1 MKKLSKVTSVVLS
14 IAIVLSCF
22 ATLNFAF
29 ATIEK
34 QHTVTVTED
43 FEGEA
48 IDSRLG
54 LEKVNGDVDAF
65 TTEPTVGTEE
75 NGNKYYVTG
84 TGTYGWK
91 TNTPGY
97 LAILTPTAD
106 FMGTDG
112 KINSVSVDLLPIK
125 TTTYWDAKVIG
136 FYDPTTKAVAG
147 IEFGFNS
154 NQNSFVVRNY
164 IYNMTGSV
172 NSGTAVCAMGT
183 VNGNTR
189 SGGNTMIVAED
200 THQIGNWLNIK
211 VSYQNYEDSTGKYV
225 IIKYAIYD
233 KKSDTKLADRTENIK
248 VNTFDGYKAGI
259 LSAQENDRAENV
271 VFDNLSIDCTVSKT
285 DAELAADFETAN
297 SEIINKDTHEVG
309 LSDLEAYTSA
319 MIDYESLTD
328 GAKDLVADSYAKL
341 VALKSA
347 MNDNIKTAFYN
358 KHQDIIDKDVNNIAY
373 SDKATLFAAL
383 EDVSNMSSVEKEA
396 TAEYITNLTDK
407 ETKFYEVNAKY
418 AGDDFENAYYTNHYM
433 EDVGIATEGYKVE
446 NGKFIPAK
454 TSISSDGSVTPGS
467 VTTVKDASWPKTN
480 TIKSLSVDFKV
491 RDNGGKYAQYLYPV
505 YDVREV
511 NGETVTSYVYIE
523 TAYSANAG
531 SFVLRG
537 GRSQNV
543 GVITKGTYD
552 KYVNMGNATI
562 NIDADS
568 AYTVKADIELVKA
581 LNKTTEA
588 MDNIIVVKYTILNE
602 SGETCGTRTDN
613 YVWPYDSLN
622 GTKFALPGMET
633 SNVNTFYDN
642 LKVEFN
648 DSAEDYAE
656 TASAFETKYADIFDN
671 IVDGKVVD
679 TDEEG
684 FAEKVTAAVIEFD
697 TLSSGFKAS
706 TYGVAILEKLNLL
719 KANIYNYDT
728 YVESGVYTQNFE
740 GVNDFKPYSEYSDY
754 SETELGSSTELNKNG
769 VLADDSANTTA
780 YKVKSVIP
788 SGFTSNTAV
797 KYGLFATA
805 NKNLWDTMAQNNK
818 YLTSGSFDLYYPE
831 LRNLAT
837 EITINYKYT
846 DDDNYSFVGLSGGI
860 LNNGKCYELASR
872 EYTVFD
878 SVNAK
883 SGSNNFKFSQPA
895 DYANKWWHFDFMYDE
910 NGYFHLVA
918 TDENGR
924 MCTFDSTDI
933 TYKDSSNNTV
943 KIDRSVAPQNR
954 IVSFGI
960 MGNAYSYL
968 IDNVTFRFSADG
980 VDANANARA
989 NFYQKQYSVETLEL
1003 TPEKVV
1009 PYDFARINT
1018 FISDFEALGTDNA
1031 ALMPMVNDKVNEF
1044 KARMAKWNTASDET
1058 VADSF
1063 NSIYGSD
1070 TEIVKPVAYSV
1081 FNRLTKAQRNLVK
1094 SKYADVYS
1102 KMINAVKT
1110 ATADDTVNIACVGD
1124 SITRGSGSSDNT
1136 TKSYPAQLA
1145 EKLGSGYTVGNYGI
1159 PGIRVL
1165 QDSSVNIHTNGTNG
1179 QYRAA
1184 GDLGYGGAVC
1194 ENPDLVIIMLGT
1206 NDGVIKNGVF
1216 EDVRRNN
1223 LKAAYTDLVQ
1233 GFLALDSN
1241 PTVVLATIPVHGSFN
1256 SQNPETDMTNFELK
1270 RKELDKLYR
1279 EIADEYGLGVIDI
1292 GAFTNEWSVD
1302 DRDNLYFAN
1311 DHLHPND
1318 TGYDKISDFY
1328 YNYLTAGKYT
1338 NTVNGCIA
1346 DFTSMSFKT
1355 AQPVVSD
1362 TIALN
1367 YKTAIN
1373 NALFN
1378 AEPNVTPKMQ
1388 FTIGSDDP
1396 ITVEGTF
1403 VETDSDGNKLYK
1415 FELPNILP
1423 QQMAENIVAKLIVGD
1438 KSESYD
1444 NYSVKEYCT
1453 KGLNKTA
1460 ADLGFTADKTA
1471 KYHSLLA
1478 NMLKYG
1484 AAAQKY
1490 RNVTDETKLATYG
1503 VDQALLDKGTASAT
1517 ELANLED
1524 LLALSGDKDDNCYWN
1539 SVTLVLKD
1547 KVNIRYKFTAT
1558 DIENL
1563 TIKVSIG
1570 TTEKEFDKSS
1580 FVSTGNAN
1588 EYYVLFEDIMPY
1600 QFGEKVTAQFVEN
1613 NTAKGQS
1620 LNYSVNSY
1628 LKRMSANTSINN
1640 LLNSINNYGA
1650 SAKDYVNA

>member
-1 MKKLSKVTSVVLS
+1 MKKPSKILAMVLS
-14 IAIVLSCF
+14 ASIVLSSF
-22 ATLNFAF
+22 ASLGFAS
-29 ATIEK
+29 ATIVK
-34 QHTVTVTED
+34 QHSVTVTED
-43 FEGEA
+43 FEGET

-54 LEKVNGDVDAF
+54 LEKVLGVSDAF
-65 TTEPTVGTEE
+65 ANEPKIVTED
-75 NGNKYYVTG
+75 NGNKYYVAGDSVFDWG
-84 TGTYGWK
+84 T
-91 TNTPGY
+91 NSSEY
-97 LAILTPTAD
+97 LTVLTPSEEFFGAD
-106 FMGTDG
+106 GYV
-112 KINSVSVDLLPIK
+112 NSMSIDYKATVATS
-125 TTTYWDAKVIG
+125 YYDAKIAG
-136 FYDPTTKAVAG
+136 YYDPTTKAVSG
-147 IEFGFNS
+147 IEIGYNS
-154 NQNSFVVRNY
+154 GTNPEFVVRLY
-164 IYNMTGSV
+164 SV
-172 NSGTAVCAMGT
+172 NMAGKLDSGTAPCLT
-183 VNGNTR
+183 SRVNGNNR
-189 SGGNTMIVAED
+189 SGNATIAATDGV
-200 THQIGNWLNIK
+200 HPIGAWINLK
-211 VSYQNYEDSTGKYV
+211 VSYTNFEDSTGKYITLKYV
-225 IIKYAIYD
+225 FTNKETGNIICT
-233 KKSDTKLADRTENIK
+233 STENIK
-248 VNTFDGYKAGI
+248 VPSFTGYKAGI
-259 LSAQENDRAENV
+259 LSSPMAGRAERL

-309 LSDLEAYTSA
+309 ASDLDAYTSA
-319 MIDYESLTD
+319 MSDYDSLTD
-328 GAKDLVADSYAKL
+328 GAKDLVAGSYAKL

-347 MNDNIKTAFYN
+347 MNENIKVAFYN
-358 KHQDIIDKDVNNIAY
+358 KYKDIIDKDIDEIAY

-383 EDVSNMSSVEKEA
+383 EAIDNMSSVEKEA
-396 TAEYITNLTDK
+396 TAEYITGLTEK

-418 AGDDFENAYYTNHYM
+418 AGDDFESAKYTNHYM
-433 EDVGIATEGYKVE
+433 EDVGTATEGFKVE
-446 NGKFIPAK
+446 NGKLIPAK
-454 TSISSDGSVTPGS
+454 TAISTDGYVTPGS
-467 VTTVKDASWPKTN
+467 VTTVKDACWPQTN
-480 TIKSLSVDFKV
+480 TIKSVKVDFKV
-491 RDNGGKYAQYLYPV
+491 RDNGGRYAHYLYPV

-511 NGETVTSYVYIE
+511 NGETVTTYIGIE
-523 TAYSANAG
+523 TAYSTDV
-531 SFVLRG
+531 SSWVLRNQKSKNIVAII
-537 GRSQNV
+537 R
-543 GVITKGTYD
+543 GTYD
-552 KYVNMGNATI
+552 DYFDHGNANI
-562 NIDADS
+562 EIDADS
-568 AYTVKADIELVKA
+568 VYTVTADISLVQA
-581 LNKTTEA
+581 LNKTTGA
-588 MDNIIVVKYTILNE
+588 TDNIIVIKYNFFNE
-602 SGETCGTRTDN
+602 NGVNCGKATSN
-613 YVWPYDSLN
+613 YAWPYDDLN
-622 GTKFALPGMET
+622 GTKFALPGMAT
-633 SNVNTFYDN
+633 TNVNTFYDN
-642 LKVEFN
+642 LEVEFN
-648 DSAEDYAE
+648 ESADDYSE
-656 TASAFETKYADIFDN
+656 TAKAFETKYANIFDN
-671 IVDGKVVD
+671 IVDGKVVN

-684 FAEKVTAAVIEFD
+684 FAENVTAAVKEFE

-706 TYGVAILEKLNLL
+706 TYGVAIAEKLDLL
-719 KANIYNYDT
+719 KASLADYSK
-728 YVESGVYTQNFE
+728 YVESGVYTQDFE
-740 GVNDFKPYSEYSDY
+740 GVNDFKPYSEYADY
-754 SETELGSSTELNKNG
+754 TETEIGTTTEINKNG

-780 YKVKSVIP
+780 YKVKTVVP
-788 SGFTSNTAV
+788 NNFVTNDTQ
-797 KYGLFATA
+797 KYNLFATA
-805 NKNLWDTMAQNNK
+805 DKALWDTMANNNK
-818 YLTSGSFDLYYPE
+818 YLTSGSFDIYYPQMRG
-831 LRNLAT
+831 LST
-837 EITINYKYT
+837 EMTINYSYT
-846 DDDNYSFVGLSGGI
+846 DNENYSFVGLSGEI
-860 LNNGKCYELASR
+860 LNNGKCYELSSR
-872 EYTVFD
+872 NYTVFN
-878 SVNAK
+878 STNAK
-883 SGSNNFKFSQPA
+883 SGDNDFKFSQPT

-924 MCTFDSTDI
+924 MCTFDSSDI
-933 TYKDSSNNTV
+933 TYKDSSDNTV
-943 KIDRSVAPQNR
+943 TISRKVNPENR
-954 IVSFGI
+954 ILSFGI
-960 MGNAYSYL
+960 FSTNYSYL
-968 IDNVTFRFSADG
+968 IDNVTFRFSTDG
-980 VDANANARA
+980 VDANANTRA

-1009 PYDFARINT
+1009 PYDFTRINT
-1018 FISDFEALGTDNA
+1018 FISDFEALGTDNV

-1094 SKYADVYS
+1094 TKYADLYS

-1124 SITRGSGSSDNT
+1124 SITRGTGSSNT
-1136 TKSYPAQLA
+1136 ATSYPAQLA
-1145 EKLGSGYTVGNYGI
+1145 EKLGNGYTVGNYGI

-1184 GDLGYGGAVC
+1184 GDMGYGGAIC

-1206 NDGVIKNGVF
+1206 NDGVINNGVF

-1241 PTVVLATIPVHGSFN
+1241 PTVVLATIPVHGSFS
-1256 SQNPETDMTNFELK
+1256 SQNSEQDMANFELK
-1270 RKELDKLYR
+1270 RKELDKLYK

-1318 TGYDKISDFY
+1318 AGYDKISDFY

-1373 NALFN
+1373 NALLN
-1378 AEPNVTPKMQ
+1378 SAPNVTPKMQ

-1403 VETDSDGNKLYK
+1403 VETDEDGNKLYK

-1460 ADLGFTADKTA
+1460 TDLGFTADKTA

-1570 TTEKEFDKSS
+1570 TTEKVFDKSS

-1588 EYYVLFEDIMPY
+1588 EYYVLFESIMPY

-1620 LNYSVNSY
+1620 LDYSVNSY
-1628 LKRMSANTSINN
+1628 LKRMSANTSIND